1 MTEAAIR
8 RRYTEIADI
17 YIRMFGA
24 VEHVDPEDLG
34 FLERNLGECEGTVLD
49 AGCGPGHLTAYLTNL
64 GLAATGIDL
73 VPEFIDSARA
83 IWPEVDFAVGSMH
96 KLDIPDRSL
105 SGILAWY
112 SLIHCEPAAG
122 LAAVL
127 TEFHRTM
134 SRGGTLVVGFFEGGE
149 VAPFDHKVTTA
160 YRWPADEMSRML
172 SMAGFV
178 EVDRLRRPGTD
189 RIRPHAALAAC
200 AK

>member
-8 RRYTEIADI
+8 RRYTEMADI

-24 VEHVDPEDLG
+24 VEHVNPEDLG
-34 FLERNLGECEGTVLD
+34 FLERNLGHCDGTVLD
-49 AGCGPGHLTAYLTNL
+49 AGCRPGHLTAYLTDL
-64 GLAATGIDL
+64 GLTARGIDL
-73 VPEFIDSARA
+73 VPEFIDSARSA
-83 IWPEVDFAVGSMH
+83 WPKLDFAVGSVH
-96 KLDIPDRSL
+96 TLDIPDRSL

-112 SLIHCEPAAG
+112 SLIHCEPAG

-134 SRGGTLVVGFFEGGE
+134 SRGGKLVVGFFEGGE
-149 VAPFDHKVTTA
+149 VGPFDHKVTTA

-178 EVDRLRRPGTD
+178 EVDRLRRAGTD

-200 AK
+200 AH